1 MIYIFWCS
9 KLKPLR
15 AVKMEIKTTVK
26 QCQSQGHMKGPRQDE
41 NEMSNDTQ
49 LYERKT
55 VSYLP
60 CHLDND
66 VPMPTVWETA
76 FLSALSIK
84 VVLQQYGVPESPKEI
99 VVQKSVISHGLQVKG
114 MALLCPLS
122 IRVTLENR
130 GVCRRGQIAFSFK
143 SVKLPCDRT

>member
-1 MIYIFWCS
+1 
-9 KLKPLR
+9 
-15 AVKMEIKTTVK
+15 
-26 QCQSQGHMKGPRQDE
+26 MKGPRQDE

-84 VVLQQYGVPESPKEI
+84 VVL
-99 VVQKSVISHGLQVKG
+99 
-114 MALLCPLS
+114 
-122 IRVTLENR
+122 
-130 GVCRRGQIAFSFK
+130 
-143 SVKLPCDRT
+143 